1 MKSTINEI
9 ESAINKSTKLGIEIN
24 LAPLQGN
31 FTEENIFTFGDKK
44 DILNYYNYFEKLK
57 DKCRTLKV
65 SGIDDILY
73 RLKTHNCFSIT
84 NDVEAF
90 IPK

>member
-44 DILNYYNYFEKLK
+44 A
-57 DKCRTLKV
+57 
-65 SGIDDILY
+65 
-73 RLKTHNCFSIT
+73 KTIKMREFAPT
-84 NDVEAF
+84 
-90 IPK
+90 KT